1 MKISFG
7 DMKPI
12 KLVTDD
18 GKVLAKVYA
27 ESPDTYLETLKSL
40 NGFNQCADFESEDG
54 DRFEVPKHV

>member
-18 GKVLAKVYA
+18 GKVLAKVYP
-27 ESPDTYLETLKSL
+27 ENPDTYIETLQALK
-40 NGFNQCADFESEDG
+40 GFNMCADFESEDG
-54 DRFEVPKHV
+54 CRFEVPKHV